1 MEQREHWLDV
11 SHHGNDPYCNT
22 VSVKIFDVRLCA
34 CPNAAN
40 TVEVGSFTELVAV
53 VHFWMSAYSSRV
65 GRSPAALTKIALF
78 QTRYKL

>member
-34 CPNAAN
+34 CLNAAN
-40 TVEVGSFTELVAV
+40 TVEVGSFTELVAATSSVCQGILFLDV
-53 VHFWMSAYSSRV
+53 V
-65 GRSPAALTKIALF
+65 PK
-78 QTRYKL
+78 